1 MRSNCPVIRTF
12 FRLFTHIQLMPVLES
27 GEETLVG
34 GQAVMEGV
42 MMRAPHSYCVAV
54 RKPDGEIVTME
65 TPLPR
70 LSEKYPLLGI
80 PVLRGVATLGHAMS
94 LGIKALKFS
103 ADVALHEEARKEAAR
118 KGEEFKDSGKHPA
131 GTVPGWLMAANL
143 AFSLV
148 FFLFLYKFVPLLL
161 TEWLANYVPAVEN
174 QILFNAV
181 DGVIRLLIFCAFL
194 FAISRTE
201 DIRRVF
207 QFHGAEHKVVFNFE
221 SGQPVTVENAQ
232 RFQTFHP
239 RCGTSFLLVVM
250 LVSVAV
256 YTVFPV
262 QGFVEKFLL
271 RLATLPLIAGLSYEL
286 IRFSAKHQGGLLAI
300 LVAPGLWLQRI
311 TTQPPSDDQAEVA
324 IHALDRAMALEV
336 EQGGKAV
343 IA

>member
-1 MRSNCPVIRTF
+1 MIRTF
-12 FRLFTHIQLMPVLES
+12 FRLFTHTQLMLALES

-54 RKPDGEIVTME
+54 RKQSGEILTME

-70 LSEKYPLLGI
+70 LSEKYPILGKPI
-80 PVLRGVATLGHAMS
+80 LRGVATLGHAMS

-103 ADVALHEEARKEAAR
+103 ADVALHEEAQKEAER
-118 KGEEFKDSGKHPA
+118 KGEVFENGDKHPA

-143 AFSLV
+143 VFSLV

-161 TEWLANYVPAVEN
+161 TEWLVKYVPAVEN

-181 DGVIRLLIFCAFL
+181 DGVIRLLIFCGFL
-194 FAISRTE
+194 FAISRTP

-221 SGQPVTVENAQ
+221 SGKPVTVENAQ
-232 RFQTFHP
+232 RFTTFHP

-250 LVSVAV
+250 LVSIVV
-256 YTVFPV
+256 YTLFPV
-262 QGFVEKFLL
+262 HGFVEKFLL

-286 IRFSAKHQGGLLAI
+286 IRFSAKHQESLLA
-300 LVAPGLWLQRI
+300 LMVAPGLWLQRI
-311 TTQPPSDDQAEVA
+311 TTQPPSDDQTAVA
-324 IHALDRAMALEV
+324 IHALDGAMALEMQ
-336 EQGGKAV
+336 QGGEAV